1 MLGNIKISTK
11 LLLIV
16 ITSIL
21 GIATV
26 GFLGSLTISDTLY
39 KSRQDSLKNVIET
52 SVSVVDHY

>member
-1 MLGNIKISTK
+1 MLGNTKISTK